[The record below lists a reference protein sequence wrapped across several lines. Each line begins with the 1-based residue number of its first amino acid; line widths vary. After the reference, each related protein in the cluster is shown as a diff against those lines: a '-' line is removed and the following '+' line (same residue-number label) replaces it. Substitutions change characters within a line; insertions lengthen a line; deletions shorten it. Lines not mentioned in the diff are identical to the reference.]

1 MDERT
6 FRVDKEDIR
15 NPNLLHEARIE
26 GTTLVAAGGEGQ
38 AMVLPVM
45 PQVQCHGE
53 VLEQKKHQQ
62 SVLRISSKQG
72 NTSVVGRQ
80 KESHTMFTSDMLSIL
95 STWTSMPTGI
105 AEPAKGKTS

>member
-1 MDERT
+1 M
-6 FRVDKEDIR
+6 DKEHVR
-15 NPNLLHEARIE
+15 NPNLLHEACIE

-53 VLEQKKHQQ
+53 VLEQKKNQQ
-62 SVLRISSKQG
+62 LVLRLSSKQG
-72 NTSVVGRQ
+72 NTLVVRRQ
-80 KESHTMFTSDMLSIL
+80 KAARTMFTSDMLSML